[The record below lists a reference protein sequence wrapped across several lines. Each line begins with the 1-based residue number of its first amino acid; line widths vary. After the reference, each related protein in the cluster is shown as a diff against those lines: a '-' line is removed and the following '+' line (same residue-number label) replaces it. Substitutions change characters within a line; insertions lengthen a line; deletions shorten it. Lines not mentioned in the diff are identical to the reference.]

1 MGINRFWL
9 MFVLMLSGL
18 VGCKAN
24 QDSLSDYVSQVE
36 GQALKETVELKP
48 LIPLN
53 VARYQQR
60 AGREPFLL
68 PQEAIVANQPTAK
81 ADCWQ
86 PPSRARSGQLERY
99 TLSELR
105 LKGLMSRDGS
115 VSALIQT
122 PQGRVVTIKAGQY
135 LGENHGKVTRVDTN
149 YLLINETVPDGLGCW
164 NKRNVKLALK

>member
-1 MGINRFWL
+1 MEFNRFLVMFFL
-9 MFVLMLSGL
+9 MFSGL

-36 GQALKETVELKP
+36 GQALKATAELKP

-53 VARYQQR
+53 VARYEQR

-68 PQEAIVANQPTAK
+68 PPEAIVANHPTTK

-86 PPSRARSGQLERY
+86 PPSRPRSGLLERY

-122 PQGRVVTIKAGQY
+122 PQGNVVIIKAGQY
-135 LGENHGKVTRVDTN
+135 VGENHGKVTRVDAN
-149 YLLINETVPDGLGCW
+149 YLLINEIVPDGLGCW
-164 NKRNVKLALK
+164 NKRNVKLAL